1 MIRRISS
8 PFLFAALLSLTACNW
23 GKIEELENERH
34 ALRQENAA
42 LVDRMAERER
52 RIVES
57 FDELNEIY
65 GDIAAVDEQL
75 IALKPQEGTEE
86 GKFAA
91 VTEATKQHIEN
102 IRAALEERKQ
112 RIAELTK
119 RNEKLGIKISS
130 LNKRI
135 KTLSDSLEAK
145 QAEVVALQAQIGVL
159 NETVAAQG
167 VTIETQVQTIAARE
181 VTIKTHETKL
191 SELKEE
197 LERVWYVVG
206 TYDDLEQRLVVREE
220 GGFLFGWGAVPVL
233 QHPID
238 DGLYVTAS
246 VNTSEIGIPGP
257 IEALVPPRGAATYK
271 LEEMAGA
278 SRIVILD
285 PAAFWKEKHLAVI
298 LKD

>member
-1 MIRRISS
+1 MVRHLSAS
-8 PFLFAALLSLTACNW
+8 VLLTAALGLSACNW
-23 GKIEELENERH
+23 GKVEELENERH
-34 ALRQENAA
+34 ALREENAK

-65 GDIAAVDEQL
+65 GEIAAVDGQL
-75 IALKPQEGTEE
+75 VALKPQEGTEE
-86 GKFAA
+86 GTFAA

-135 KTLSDSLEAK
+135 KTLSEALEAK
-145 QAEVVALQAQIGVL
+145 QAEVIALQVQIGVL

-167 VTIETQVQTIAARE
+167 VTIETQVQAIAARE

-197 LERVWYVVG
+197 MERVWYVVG
-206 TYDDLEQRLVVREE
+206 TFDDLAQRLVVREE

-238 DGLYVTAS
+238 DGLYITAS
-246 VNTSEIGIPGP
+246 INTSEIGIPGP
-257 IEALVPPRGAATYK
+257 VEALVPARGPATYK
-271 LEEMAGA
+271 LEETAGA
-278 SRIVILD
+278 TRIVVLD

>member
-1 MIRRISS
+1 MRHITAFIV
-8 PFLFAALLSLTACNW
+8 LSATLTLASCNW

-65 GDIAAVDEQL
+65 AEVEAVDEQL
-75 IALKPQEGTEE
+75 VALKPQEGTDE
-86 GKFAA
+86 GKWAA

-102 IRAALEERKQ
+102 IRAALEERRQ

-119 RNEKLGIKISS
+119 RNEKLGIKIGS

-135 KTLSDSLEAK
+135 KTLSEALEAK
-145 QAEVVALQAQIGVL
+145 QAQIVALQAEIGVL

-167 VTIETQVQTIAARE
+167 VTIETQVQTIAARDT
-181 VTIKTHETKL
+181 TIRSHETKL
-191 SELKEE
+191 SEMKEA
-197 LERVWYVVG
+197 LERVWYLVG
-206 TYDDLEQRLVVREE
+206 TQDDLEKKAVVHEE

-233 QHPID
+233 NQPIVD
-238 DGLYVTAS
+238 ENFITAS
-246 VNTSEIGIPGP
+246 VNTAEIGVAGP
-257 IEALVPPRGAATYK
+257 VEALVPARGPTTYK
-271 LEEMAGA
+271 LEETAGA
-278 SRIVILD
+278 TRIVILD
-285 PAAFWKEKHLAVI
+285 PQAFWKEKHLAVI
-298 LKD
+298 LRD